1 MEGVPQ
7 SSRCIVVPA
16 DKRQKTDSFP
26 DRQKEALNL
35 RAMARFGKAV
45 GSGKLAVG
53 GVFPVMI
60 KSFQSFTPSNV
71 TMLDARRMLSG
82 GYVQRNVR
90 LTLALVVAEEGGK
103 FDVELEEPVYIGY
116 HNGPTTPS
124 ASYRFCDFGVI
135 QYSDGGVW
143 KDWTGFFPEWSSAG
157 EFPLV
162 PDAFSGFDLV

>member
-7 SSRCIVVPA
+7 SSRVPA

-35 RAMARFGKAV
+35 RAMARFGKAIS
-45 GSGKLAVG
+45 SGKLAVG

-103 FDVELEEPVYIGY
+103 SR
-116 HNGPTTPS
+116 S
-124 ASYRFCDFGVI
+124 ASATATARPRPRPRTASATAGRSSTRMAASGRTGPASFRSGAWLASFRWFRMRFRASI
-135 QYSDGGVW
+135 
-143 KDWTGFFPEWSSAG
+143 WS
-157 EFPLV
+157 E
-162 PDAFSGFDLV
+162 